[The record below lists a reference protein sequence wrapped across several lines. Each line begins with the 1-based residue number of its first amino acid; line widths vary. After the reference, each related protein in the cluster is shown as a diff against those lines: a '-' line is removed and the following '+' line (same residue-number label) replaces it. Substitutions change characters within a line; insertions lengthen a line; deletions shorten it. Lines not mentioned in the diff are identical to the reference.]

1 MVYYLVS
8 FGNNSRTYLYKA
20 KNLELDLGY
29 MVDVPVKEKDIKKGI
44 IVAVYNTYPVHLG
57 ILEEKVKFIVGRN
70 YEPVDVDWIER
81 ILLGLQE
88 SYYRGHISRDVFCY
102 VVEGMVSKQELLL
115 EKEHWLY
122 SIVFEDIPE
131 MELYYVWEPGNEDD
145 KEFGFRKAF
154 KEFQRKLRL
163 RGNKPMERTHVIHY
177 DPIEDEERFQ
187 RIELDVERK
196 LDEELGYDVPYMGFC
211 HKYWHRKKQI
221 LKEEYGIDWKSPA
234 DMNPMMCFD

>member
-70 YEPVDVDWIER
+70 YEPVDVDRIER

-102 VVEGMVSKQELLL
+102 VVEGVK
-115 EKEHWLY
+115 
-122 SIVFEDIPE
+122 
-131 MELYYVWEPGNEDD
+131 
-145 KEFGFRKAF
+145 
-154 KEFQRKLRL
+154 KLIR
-163 RGNKPMERTHVIHY
+163 R
-177 DPIEDEERFQ
+177 
-187 RIELDVERK
+187 DV
-196 LDEELGYDVPYMGFC
+196 
-211 HKYWHRKKQI
+211 
-221 LKEEYGIDWKSPA
+221 
-234 DMNPMMCFD
+234 